1 VTNQVLSIADIRRQ
15 FDSEWVLVIDP
26 ELTPGLEVVRGQVA
40 WHSKDRD
47 EVYRKARELAP
58 VQSAILY
65 NGRLA
70 ENVAVV
76 I

>member
-1 VTNQVLSIADIRRQ
+1 MNQVLSIADIHRQ

-26 ELTPGLEVVRGQVA
+26 ELDESLEVLRGEVA
-40 WHSKDRD
+40 CHSKDRD

-58 VQSAILY
+58 THSAILY
-65 NGRLA
+65 TGRLP
-70 ENVAVV
+70 ENVEIV